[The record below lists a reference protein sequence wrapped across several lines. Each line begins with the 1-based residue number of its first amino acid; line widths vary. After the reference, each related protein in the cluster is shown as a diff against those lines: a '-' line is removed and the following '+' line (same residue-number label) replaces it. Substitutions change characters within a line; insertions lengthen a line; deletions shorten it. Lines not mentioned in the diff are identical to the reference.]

1 MQRAITISLI
11 AFINLSCSMEP
22 TAPSHPD
29 WFTGYGPTRGHEDLV
44 RFSVASA
51 NAWIQSQHGQVDFY
65 SPIPSGENGLRSS
78 IPMIQGVTR
87 SDIPDAEMLRRYNVS
102 AADWHTT
109 PDLQGLHFLRNYD
122 EKDGTVSF
130 EDACQDS
137 RQRLV
142 DATLEAWQAMTD
154 GNSARGMYYLGHAL
168 HMIQDSFSP
177 AHTQREGNDLKSL
190 TDICAYD
197 RPQSE
202 ACVHQELDPRDRV
215 WKATIACQINPDLR
229 TWDCLNRA
237 AQQSVYAST
246 GFLVMFADAWLSR
259 TQQSNTIGSHLFDYL
274 ETPRWERLSGYFHC
288 GQTTTI
294 LPIQM

>member
-1 MQRAITISLI
+1 MQRAITLSLI
-11 AFINLSCSMEP
+11 AFINLSCSPEP
-22 TAPSHPD
+22 TSPPSDLD

-51 NAWIQSQHGQVDFY
+51 NAWINHQHGQVDFY
-65 SPIPSGENGLRSS
+65 IPIPSGENGLRSR
-78 IPMIQGVTR
+78 IPMVQGVTR
-87 SDIPDAEMLRRYNVS
+87 SDIPDAEMLRRYQVS
-102 AADWHTT
+102 AADWHTS

-122 EKDGTVSF
+122 GSDDTVSF

-142 DATLEAWQAMTD
+142 DATMESWDALTQ
-154 GNSARGMYYLGHAL
+154 GNTARAMYYLGHAL

-177 AHTQREGNDLKSL
+177 AHTRRGGDDLKSL

-197 RPQSE
+197 RPLSE
-202 ACVHQELDPRDRV
+202 ACQHQELDARDRV

-229 TWDCLNRA
+229 SWDCLNRS

-246 GFLVMFADAWLSR
+246 GFLVMFADAWFSR
-259 TQQSNTIGSHLFDYL
+259 GQQNDNITTYLLDYL
-274 ETPRWERLSGYFHC
+274 ETLRWGQLSGYFRC
-288 GQTTTI
+288 DRI
-294 LPIQM
+294 AAI